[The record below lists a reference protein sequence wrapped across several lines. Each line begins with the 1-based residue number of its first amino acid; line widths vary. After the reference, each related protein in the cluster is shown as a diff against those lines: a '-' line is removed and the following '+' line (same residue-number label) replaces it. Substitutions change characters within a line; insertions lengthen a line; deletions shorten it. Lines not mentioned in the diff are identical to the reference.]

1 MTTSVKHSLKR
12 RTPAPRTVVRM
23 FLMAGISYSVLPSVS
38 AHAQTTTTPAKHTAA
53 HKSAAKKKAS
63 AKQAIPAKTTPV
75 AAPAATTAAPAATTP
90 VTQSN
95 SKVVQDAEASAEAE
109 KLKVSETV
117 TVTGTRLS
125 QTRLTN
131 VMAGT
136 SLSADQ
142 IKKRGYTDIGVAL
155 MRENPAFGIGDN
167 SPMGT
172 QGSFGAGQSF
182 TSLLNLGSDRT
193 LTLIDGMR
201 MVGGSTAS
209 LYGAGSGSQVDVSAV
224 PTSILKGVDTK
235 IGGAGAAYGADAVA
249 GVVNYQL
256 DDHFTGVDFNAQG
269 NWTQK
274 LDAPKEKIT
283 FKVGHDFDHGKGGM
297 VFDVEYRNEGGIL
310 ANDRPNLTGRNATT
324 YVRAPYTSTNSP
336 YVYNFAQ
343 GARNTIASVTGVPQ
357 LTGENVPISFGKV
370 VDGISNG
377 AGQPLMFSGNG
388 QSLVPMTWD
397 YATKSSTTVVGG
409 NGTALQDYGQ
419 LYAPS
424 QKLNLT
430 LLGHYDITNHI
441 HATWQ
446 GWYARGTASS
456 EVAQGTWSTPAFN
469 EPLTMENYHND
480 GAVNG
485 AYQLSTSNPYL
496 TAAERATITNALAA
510 KGLPT
515 DTFYMSRLNQDL
527 DGGMYQTTMQ
537 MYRFQGGLNG
547 DFDAVGRHF
556 NWKVTGE
563 YSRYLN
569 DTWQPSIVAQ
579 NLINALNVTTDAS
592 GNIICSPGYTSA
604 PVKTRSSSCAPF
616 NPFGSGQSSPAAV
629 NYITADAHQKNANAQ
644 RDIQAE
650 ISSTVMRLPAGDVK
664 WDIGYEHRREGYRF
678 NPGAFSRGWEQDDGS
693 YLQYGNSTSLPPTGG
708 AYHTHEVFGEL
719 DVPLISPSMHVPGAY
734 SLSGTANGRYI
745 NNSMTG
751 GYWTYMFGGAWWPT
765 QDFGLS
771 GNYARSVRNPSVT
784 ELFAPQSTDY
794 EYGTDPCSTAGV
806 GAGPNP
812 ALRAANCAK
821 AGISQPFE
829 SNFNN
834 YSIPGTAGGNSKLKN
849 EVSTSY
855 TGSLEIRPHFIRGF
869 DFTGS
874 FVDVKINNAITYL
887 GAEDVMDACYDST
900 SYGPS
905 NPYCQAFQRD
915 DKGQLANYQVG
926 YYNIATYHT
935 QALQAHIDY
944 NTPLSR
950 FGLPS
955 SAGSIALSATYVH
968 YVKSQQAYLNN
979 TYLLTGTTSNPGD
992 NATFNA
998 NYIRGPFTL
1007 QWQTLL
1013 YGPTK
1018 YALQV
1023 PKNQYFANNRP
1034 AFAMFNLTLG
1044 YDITKNFSANFMV
1057 NNITNALPRYP
1068 GTVSITRY
1076 YDALMGRSFELNL
1089 GVHF

>member
-1 MTTSVKHSLKR
+1 MNTSVQHSLKR

-38 AHAQTTTTPAKHTAA
+38 AHAQTSATAPTKHAA
-53 HKSAAKKKAS
+53 VHKNAAKKKAH
-63 AKQAIPAKTTPV
+63 TTNAPTA
-75 AAPAATTAAPAATTP
+75 AAPAVAPVKTTAAATHT
-90 VTQSN
+90 N
-95 SKVVQDAEASAEAE
+95 SKAVQEAEASAEAE
-109 KLKVSETV
+109 SLKVAETV

-131 VMAGT
+131 VMAGS

-142 IKKRGYTDIGVAL
+142 IKKRGYTDIGIAL
-155 MRENPAFGIGDN
+155 MRENPAFGVGDN
-167 SPMGT
+167 TPIGS

-182 TSLLNLGSDRT
+182 TSLFNLGSQRT

-209 LYGAGSGSQVDVSAV
+209 LYGAGSGSQVDISAI
-224 PTSILKGVDTK
+224 PTSLLKGVDTK
-235 IGGAGAAYGADAVA
+235 FGGAGAAYGADAVA

-269 NWTQK
+269 NWSQK
-274 LDAPKEKIT
+274 LDAPGEKIT
-283 FKVGHDFDHGKGGM
+283 FKAGHDFDHGKGGI
-297 VFDVEYRNEGGIL
+297 VFDVEYRNQGGML
-310 ANDRPNLTGRNATT
+310 DNDRINLTGRNATT
-324 YVRAPYTSTNSP
+324 YVRAPYSSTNSP
-336 YVYNFAQ
+336 YIYNFDR
-343 GARNTIASVTGVPQ
+343 GARNIIATVTGVPE
-357 LTGENVPISFGKV
+357 LTGGKVPISYGKV
-370 VDGISNG
+370 VDGIAAPG
-377 AGQPLMFSGNG
+377 GQPLMFSNNG
-388 QSLVPMTWD
+388 QSLVPINWN
-397 YATKSSTTVVGG
+397 YATKSATTVVGG
-409 NGTALQDYGQ
+409 NATALQDYGQ
-419 LYAPS
+419 LYTPTN
-424 QKLNLT
+424 KLNLT
-430 LLGHYDITNHI
+430 LLGHYDITDHI

-456 EVAQGTWSTPAFN
+456 EVGQGTWSTPQFN

-485 AYQLSTSNPYL
+485 AYQLSTNNPYL
-496 TAAERATITNALAA
+496 SSAARSTIMNALAA

-527 DGGMYQTTMQ
+527 DGGMFQTTMQ
-537 MYRFQGGLNG
+537 MFRFQGGLNG

-556 NWKVTGE
+556 DWKVRGE
-563 YSRYLN
+563 YSRYMN

-579 NLINALNVTTDAS
+579 NLINSLNSTTDAS
-592 GNIICSPGYTSA
+592 GNIVCSPGYTSA
-604 PVKTRSSSCAPF
+604 PIKTRSSNCAAF
-616 NPFGSGQSSPAAV
+616 NPFGTGQATPAAV
-629 NYITADAHQKNANAQ
+629 NYITADAHQKNTNAQ
-644 RDIQAE
+644 RDLQAE

-678 NPGAFSRGWEQDDGS
+678 NPGAFSRGWEQSDGS
-693 YLQYGNSTSLPPTGG
+693 YLQYGNSTALPPTGG

-719 DVPLISPSMHVPGAY
+719 DVPLVSPSMHVPGVY

-771 GNYARSVRNPSVT
+771 GNYARSIRNPSVT

-794 EYGTDPCSTAGV
+794 ELGIDPCSTAGI

-821 AGISQPFE
+821 AGITQPFE

-834 YSIPGTAGGNSKLKN
+834 FTIEGQSGGNNKLKN

-855 TGSLEIRPHFIRGF
+855 TGTLELRPHFIRGL
-869 DFTGS
+869 DFRGS
-874 FVDVKINNAITYL
+874 FIDIKINNAITSL
-887 GAEDVMDACYDST
+887 SPENLMDACYDSA

-905 NPYCQAFQRD
+905 NAYCNSFQRGAD
-915 DKGQLANYQVG
+915 GQLQSFTAG
-926 YYNIATYHT
+926 YYNIANYET
-935 QALQAHIDY
+935 QALQANLTYD
-944 NTPLSR
+944 TPLSR
-950 FGLPS
+950 FGLS
-955 SAGSIALSATYVH
+955 QSAGSVGLSGIYVH
-968 YVKSQQAYLNN
+968 YLKSQQTYLGS
-979 TYLLTGTTSNPGD
+979 TYLLSGTTSAPND
-992 NATFNA
+992 NFTLNA
-998 NYIRGPFTL
+998 NYMRGPFSL
-1007 QWQTLL
+1007 QWQALW
-1013 YGPTK
+1013 YGPSN
-1018 YALQV
+1018 YAVQV
-1023 PKNQYFANNRP
+1023 PDNYYAANKRP
-1034 AFAMFNLTLG
+1034 SWAYFNLTLG

-1057 NNITNALPRYP
+1057 NNITNALPKYP
-1068 GTVSITRY
+1068 GTVSLNRY
-1076 YDALMGRSFELNL
+1076 YDAIIGRSFQMNL

>member
-1 MTTSVKHSLKR
+1 MTTSVQHSLKR

-38 AHAQTTTTPAKHTAA
+38 AHAQTTTTAPAKHVSA
-53 HKSAAKKKAS
+53 HKSAAKKKA
-63 AKQAIPAKTTPV
+63 PAKAATTARTAPV
-75 AAPAATTAAPAATTP
+75 AAPAATAATPVATATATAP

-95 SKVVQDAEASAEAE
+95 SKVLQQGTEASDTAE
-109 KLKVSETV
+109 VV

-142 IKKRGYTDIGVAL
+142 IKKRGYTDIGIAL

-167 SPMGT
+167 SPIGS
-172 QGSFGAGQSF
+172 QGSFGAGQSY
-182 TSLLNLGSDRT
+182 TSLLNLGSQRT

-201 MVGGSTAS
+201 MVGGETAS
-209 LYGAGSGSQVDVSAV
+209 LYGAGSGSQVDIGAI

-235 IGGAGAAYGADAVA
+235 LGGAGAAYGADAVA

-269 NWTQK
+269 NWSQK
-274 LDAPKEKIT
+274 LDAPGEKIT

-297 VFDVEYRNEGGIL
+297 VFDVEYRNQGGML
-310 ANDRPNLTGRNATT
+310 DNDRPYLTGRNATT
-324 YVRAPYTSTNSP
+324 YVRQPIDGTGKYT
-336 YVYNFAQ
+336 YNFAQ
-343 GARNTIASVTGVPQ
+343 GARNVIASVTGVPQ
-357 LTGENVPISFGKV
+357 LTGNNPPIYGGKV
-370 VDGISNG
+370 VDGISNA
-377 AGQPLMFSGNG
+377 AGQPLMFSSNG
-388 QSLVPMTWD
+388 QSLVPMTWN
-397 YATKSSTTVVGG
+397 YATKSPTTVVGG

-419 LYAPS
+419 LYAPY

-430 LLGHYDITNHI
+430 LLGHYDITDHI

-456 EVAQGTWSTPAFN
+456 EVAQGTWNTPLFAD
-469 EPLTMENYHND
+469 PLTMGNYHNY
-480 GAVNG
+480 GEVNG
-485 AYQLSTSNPYL
+485 AYALSTNNPYL
-496 TAAERATITNALAA
+496 SSTARTAIVNALSAA
-510 KGLPT
+510 GLPT

-527 DGGMYQTTMQ
+527 DAGMYQTTMQ

-556 NWKVTGE
+556 DWKVRGE

-569 DTWQPSIVAQ
+569 DTWQPSIVTQ
-579 NLINALNVTTDAS
+579 NLINALDATTDAS
-592 GNIICSPGYTSA
+592 GNIVCAPGYTSA
-604 PVKTRSSSCAPF
+604 PIKTRSSTCAPF
-616 NPFGSGQSSPAAV
+616 NPFGNGQSTPAARD
-629 NYITADAHQKNANAQ
+629 YIIADAHQKNANAQ
-644 RDIQAE
+644 RDLQAE
-650 ISSTVMRLPAGDVK
+650 ISSTVMRLPAGDVR

-719 DVPLISPSMHVPGAY
+719 DVPLVSPNMHVPGVY
-734 SLSGTANGRYI
+734 SLSATANGRYI

-765 QDFGLS
+765 QDIGLS

-794 EYGTDPCSTAGV
+794 EDGIDPCSSAGLNS
-806 GAGPNP
+806 GPNP
-812 ALRAANCAK
+812 AVRAANCAK
-821 AGISQPFE
+821 AGIKQPFE

-834 YSIPGTAGGNSKLKN
+834 FTVQGTAGGNSKLKN

-855 TGSLEIRPHFIRGF
+855 TGTLELRPHFIRGF
-869 DFTGS
+869 DFRGS

-887 GAEDVMDACYDST
+887 GAQDIMDGCYDST

-905 NPYCQAFQRD
+905 NAYCAAFTRGAD
-915 DKGQLANYQVG
+915 GQLENFTAG
-926 YYNIATYHT
+926 YYNIANYET
-935 QALQAHIDY
+935 QALQANIEY

-955 SAGSIALSATYVH
+955 SAGEIGLTGNYVH
-968 YVKSQQAYLNN
+968 YLKSQQSYLGN
-979 TYLLTGTTSNPGD
+979 TYLLTGTTGSPND
-992 NATFNA
+992 NFTLNA

-1007 QWQTLL
+1007 QWQTLW
-1013 YGPTK
+1013 YGPSH
-1018 YALQV
+1018 YAVQV
-1023 PKNQYFANNRP
+1023 PATQYFANKRP
-1034 AFAMFNLTLG
+1034 SFAMFNLTVG
-1044 YDITKNFSANFMV
+1044 YEITRNFSANFMV
-1057 NNITNALPRYP
+1057 NNITNALPKYP
-1068 GTVSITRY
+1068 GAVSLTRY
-1076 YDALMGRSFELNL
+1076 YDAIIGRSFQMNL

>member
-1 MTTSVKHSLKR
+1 MTTSVQHSLKR

-23 FLMAGISYSVLPSVS
+23 FLMAGISYSVLPSIS
-38 AHAQTTTTPAKHTAA
+38 AHAQTTTTAPTKHAA
-53 HKSAAKKKAS
+53 VHKSATKKKAHT
-63 AKQAIPAKTTPV
+63 KTAT
-75 AAPAATTAAPAATTP
+75 ATTAPTAAAPVVAPVTATAATST
-90 VTQSN
+90 N
-95 SKVVQDAEASAEAE
+95 SKVMRDAEASAEAE
-109 KLKVSETV
+109 NLKVSETV

-142 IKKRGYTDIGVAL
+142 IKKRGYTDIGIAL
-155 MRENPAFGIGDN
+155 MRENPAFGVGDN
-167 SPMGT
+167 TPIGA

-224 PTSILKGVDTK
+224 PTSLLKGVDTK
-235 IGGAGAAYGADAVA
+235 LGGAGAAYGADAVA

-269 NWTQK
+269 NWSQK
-274 LDAPKEKIT
+274 LDAPGEKIT

-297 VFDVEYRNEGGIL
+297 VFDVEYRNQGGML
-310 ANDRPNLTGRNATT
+310 DNDRINLTGRDRIG
-324 YVRAPYTSTNSP
+324 YVRAPYGSTNSP
-336 YVYNFAQ
+336 YIYNFDKAS
-343 GARNTIASVTGVPQ
+343 RNITATVTGIPQ
-357 LTGENVPISFGKV
+357 LTGESVPISYGKV
-370 VDGISNG
+370 VDGISNA
-377 AGQPLMFSGNG
+377 AGQPLMFSRNG
-388 QSLVPMTWD
+388 QSLVPVTWN

-419 LYAPS
+419 LFTPTN
-424 QKLNLT
+424 KLNLT
-430 LLGHYDITNHI
+430 LLGHYDITDHI

-456 EVAQGTWSTPAFN
+456 EVAQGTWSTPSFN
-469 EPLTMENYHND
+469 EPLTLENYHND
-480 GAVNG
+480 GAVTG
-485 AYQLSTSNPYL
+485 AYQLSTNNPFL
-496 TAAERATITNALAA
+496 TSAEQTTIKNALAA

-527 DGGMYQTTMQ
+527 DGGMFQTTMQ
-537 MYRFQGGLNG
+537 MFRFQGGLNG

-556 NWKVTGE
+556 NWKVQGE

-569 DTWQPSIVAQ
+569 DTWAPSIVAQ
-579 NLINALNVTTDAS
+579 NLINAVNSTTDAN
-592 GNIICSPGYTSA
+592 GNIICSPGYTNA
-604 PVKTRSSSCAPF
+604 PVKTRSATCAPF
-616 NPFGSGQSSPAAV
+616 NPFGTGQSSPAAV

-644 RDIQAE
+644 RDIQGE

-678 NPGAFSRGWEQDDGS
+678 TPDAFSRGWLQSDGS
-693 YLQYGNSTSLPPTGG
+693 YLQYGNATSLPPTGG

-734 SLSGTANGRYI
+734 SLSATANGRYI

-784 ELFAPQSTDY
+784 ELFAPRSTDY
-794 EYGTDPCSTAGV
+794 EYGTDPCSTAGI

-812 ALRAANCAK
+812 AIRAANCAK

-829 SNFNN
+829 SDFNN
-834 YSIPGTAGGNSKLKN
+834 FSITGTAGGNNKLKN

-855 TGSLEIRPHFIRGF
+855 TGSLELRPHFIRGF

-905 NPYCQAFQRD
+905 NAYCNLFQRNSSTH
-915 DKGQLANYQVG
+915 QLENYQVG
-926 YYNIATYHT
+926 YYNIANYET
-935 QALQAHIDY
+935 QALQAHLEY
-944 NTPLSR
+944 NTSLTR
-950 FGLPS
+950 VGLPA
-955 SAGSIALSATYVH
+955 SAGSVGLTGTYVH
-968 YVKSQQAYLNN
+968 YLKSQQSYLGSS
-979 TYLLTGTTSNPGD
+979 YLLSGTTSAPND
-992 NATFNA
+992 SFTLNA
-998 NYIRGPFTL
+998 NYIRGPL
-1007 QWQTLL
+1007 SVQWQTIW

-1018 YALQV
+1018 YAVQV
-1023 PKNQYFANNRP
+1023 PSNYYAANNRP
-1034 AFAMFNLTLG
+1034 SWTYFNLTLG

-1057 NNITNALPRYP
+1057 NNITNALPKYP
-1068 GTVSITRY
+1068 GTVSLNRY
-1076 YDALMGRSFELNL
+1076 YDAIIGRSFQMNL